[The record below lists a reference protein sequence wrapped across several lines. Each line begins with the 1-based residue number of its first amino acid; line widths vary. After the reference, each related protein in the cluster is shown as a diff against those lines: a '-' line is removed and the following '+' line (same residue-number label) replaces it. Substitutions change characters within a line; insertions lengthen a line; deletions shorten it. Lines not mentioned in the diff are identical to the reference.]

1 MEPKRIDLQVSDK
14 GIFVINF
21 PCAVGGFAAHT
32 NSRLY
37 VSFGPIGSR
46 AAASDLRLVQLTCF
60 MCAKRTFFI
69 RCAKR
74 TFC

>member
-32 NSRLY
+32 NTNVQMLRPL
-37 VSFGPIGSR
+37 FG
-46 AAASDLRLVQLTCF
+46 ASKLH
-60 MCAKRTFFI
+60 I
-69 RCAKR
+69 
-74 TFC
+74 